1 MDHTHQNSQKNQPG
15 QKVQESSKNNNGLR
29 NRNQM
34 SKIEILISFIED
46 TVRTLSNYGERIKN
60 QLDINLIHREV

>member
-1 MDHTHQNSQKNQPG
+1 MREIK
-15 QKVQESSKNNNGLR
+15 
-29 NRNQM
+29 
-34 SKIEILISFIED
+34 ILISFIED